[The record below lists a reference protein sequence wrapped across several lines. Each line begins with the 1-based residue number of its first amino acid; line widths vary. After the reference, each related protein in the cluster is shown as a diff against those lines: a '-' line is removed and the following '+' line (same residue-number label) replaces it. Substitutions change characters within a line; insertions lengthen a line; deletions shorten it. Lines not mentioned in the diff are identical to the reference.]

1 MSEQEWFGTQ
11 LRMGWFGNNSHEPTD
26 EFDLGHPLIYSAWS
40 NTYFS
45 RYQHIKE
52 YIETKIGP
60 LQIDDGN
67 LQSKMSNI
75 VMENNKESYEVWL
88 SYSKDF
94 LNVTIDGNNTLVQ
107 IQNPNLPKYK
117 YMEKWRKDT
126 IIKGLKRSL
135 GYLGFEWNWE
145 HRTYLKINSS
155 MPLDEL
161 VIAIG
166 MDKKTGKNSGLEAY
180 CKQVAYRQEMK
191 GIPNT
196 FSVSDNVGIDDKCT
210 ECGEEIPLLRRKAL
224 PDVKFCVNCSSPG
237 NSEDKIDIS
246 VSKLSEGPYSK
257 VEQLEKLIEMRN
269 KGEIDAE
276 EFKSLKKELL
286 T

>member
-1 MSEQEWFGTQ
+1 
-11 LRMGWFGNNSHEPTD
+11 MGWFGDSSQKPGD
-26 EFDLGHPLIYSAWS
+26 EFDLGRFRIRNPWN
-40 NTYFS
+40 NTYNSGYESIRFF
-45 RYQHIKE
+45 
-52 YIETKIGP
+52 IESKIGP
-60 LQIDDGN
+60 LQINDTT
-67 LQSKMSNI
+67 LQNKMSNM
-75 VMENNKESYEVWL
+75 VMESGKESYEEWL

-94 LNVTIDGNNTLVQ
+94 INVTIEDNNTLVQ
-107 IQNPNLPKYK
+107 IQKPNLPKYK
-117 YMEKWRKDT
+117 YMDKWRKES
-126 IIKGLKRSL
+126 IINGLKRSL

-145 HRTYLKINSS
+145 HKTYLKINSS
-155 MPLDEL
+155 MSLDEL

-166 MDKKTGKNSGLEAY
+166 KDKKSGKNSGLEAY
-180 CKQVAYRQEMK
+180 CEQVSYRQEMK

-224 PDVKFCVNCSSPG
+224 PDVKICVNCSSPG
-237 NSEDKIDIS
+237 NSKDKNDIS
-246 VSKLSEGPYSK
+246 ASKLSEGPYSK
-257 VEQLEKLIEMRN
+257 VDQLEKLIDMRN